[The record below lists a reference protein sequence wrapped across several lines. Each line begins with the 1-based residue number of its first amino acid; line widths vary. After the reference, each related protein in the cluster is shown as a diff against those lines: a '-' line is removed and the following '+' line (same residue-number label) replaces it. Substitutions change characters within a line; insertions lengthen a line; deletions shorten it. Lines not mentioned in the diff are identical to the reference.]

1 MNWIVTV
8 QTENSQIID
17 VPIKG
22 YMHIEDA
29 SRAALSITGAEKVLY
44 TKPDY
49 SSDTSSSDTSNSHQT
64 HYVSYNIDDDVTLTE
79 GLLILGTGLG
89 FFASILSPQFFTI
102 TCILFISAIVHYII
116 RKVKENLF

>member
-64 HYVSYNIDDDVTLTE
+64 YYVSYDDDDVTLTE
-79 GLLILGTGLG
+79 GLLLLGAGLG
-89 FFASILSPQFFTI
+89 FFASIVSPQLFTL

-116 RKVKENLF
+116 RKVKETLF